1 MKKAKLTRNL
11 MAAVSIVAL
20 SAVMYGCTH
29 SGDDGPTAAELA
41 AEQERADAAEQAEMD
56 LDAAVKAVEAA
67 RMAVAGVSA
76 DMSTPEE
83 VAAARTKVT
92 EAQTAVMK
100 LPEGNDLHA
109 SIAGIASDLAG
120 IEMAQANAANEQTR
134 AMQFE
139 TVNAA
144 LGMAQTA
151 VDGLHQAGSTDAEI
165 ASARTLVTAAQDA
178 LDDAT
183 ALTDE
188 QRMSLDG
195 MITALGTRLM
205 DIDEYRATDAG
216 QLAVANAAVDAAEVL
231 VGALT
236 DDSTPEEV
244 GAAHAA
250 LQRAKHAVAAA
261 VNLPDNVRTDLE
273 EKIAELEG
281 QAESQ
286 HGITMALAEATTA
299 VTGLNADS
307 STAEEVAAARAK
319 VDAAKQAVMELEDDD
334 PRKTAV
340 ANLDAQLMGIETVVA
355 ARPTP
360 EEIEAEEARVTAA
373 TKAAGTKETA
383 IAAEAA
389 QGPSQTPANP
399 DAGLGGSDHVNADNT
414 PENADDPYNL
424 EISRDKDGTEIK
436 ITDYGMVGDDDPKFR
451 QEMDLGGGTT
461 MHVRTMEADDDG
473 NVVEEVVVVSTDIA
487 APKATK
493 FSTVYSL
500 DVDLDLNEDADN
512 DGNDSNDLTALG
524 VDESDDGVLKLVMS
538 DKFVR
543 STGSQSEITFP
554 RYQEDSD
561 GGTAGKQTIEAFET
575 PGTYDDAMGT
585 YKCNASATDC
595 TVTLDDDGAI
605 TAMSEGWVFIP
616 ASGATV
622 DVPDSDY
629 LHYGFWLKKTMAS
642 DGATTYN
649 EVETFAGS
657 NTVPTAS
664 GLDVVNGSATYNGG
678 ATGVYVHSVSKMD
691 GTRAS
696 ATSGHFTADATL
708 TAYFDQSVDN
718 PATSVNE
725 ADAIAPRLLH
735 TVTGTIDN
743 FVLSGGEENSWSVA
757 LDADREASPN
767 TVASASFDGTAQ
779 GSVASDPGSFSA
791 TFHGV
796 AGDSIDHDGD
806 AATATLNDV
815 MPTSVVGEF
824 NAGFTNGS
832 VAGAFGATKDD
843 D

>member
-178 LDDAT
+178 LDAAT
-183 ALTDE
+183 ALTDG
-188 QRMSLDG
+188 QRMSLAG
-195 MITALGTRLM
+195 MISALGTTLTG
-205 DIDEYRATDAG
+205 IDAYRATDAG
-216 QLAVANAAVDAAEVL
+216 QLAVANAAVDAAEGL
-231 VGALT
+231 VDALT

-250 LQRAKHAVAAA
+250 LQRAKQAVAAA
-261 VNLPDNVRTDLE
+261 VNLPDNVRTALE
-273 EKIAELEG
+273 AKLEELEG

-360 EEIEAEEARVTAA
+360 EEIEAEEARVAAA

-383 IAAEAA
+383 IKAEAD
-389 QGPSQTPANP
+389 QTT
-399 DAGLGGSDHVNADNT
+399 DAGLGGDAGLGQDGQPGN
-414 PENADDPYNL
+414 DDPYGL
-424 EISRDKDGTEIK
+424 TIERSRAGTK
-436 ITDYGMVGDDDPKFR
+436 ITVADSGMAGDDDPKFM
-451 QEMDLGGGTT
+451 QAMDLGGGTT

-473 NVVEEVVVVSTDIA
+473 NVVEEVVVVSTDIG

-493 FSTVYSL
+493 FSTVYML
-500 DVDLDLNEDADN
+500 DVDLDPSEDADN
-512 DGNDSNDLTALG
+512 DGTDDNDLTALG
-524 VDESDDGVLKLVMS
+524 VDVSGADVLKRVMS

-561 GGTAGKQTIEAFET
+561 GVKAGDQTIEAFET
-575 PGTYDDAMGT
+575 SGTYDGAMGT

-629 LHYGFWLKKTMAS
+629 LHYGFWLKRTTDE
-642 DGATTYN
+642 DGAVTYN
-649 EVETFAGS
+649 EVETFADS
-657 NTVPTAS
+657 SITAS
-664 GLDVVNGSATYNGG
+664 GSVSDVTGEATYNGG
-678 ATGVYVHSVSKMD
+678 ATGVYVHSVIKTD

-696 ATSGHFTADATL
+696 TTSGHFTADATL
-708 TAYFDQSVDN
+708 TAYFGQTVDD
-718 PATSVNE
+718 TETTDVNE
-725 ADAIAPRLLH
+725 GGQLPPNKLFTL
-735 TVTGTIDN
+735 TGTIDD
-743 FVLSGGEENSWSVA
+743 FDLDGHDEGPDWSVA
-757 LDADREASPN
+757 LTSSAAPN
-767 TVASASFDGTAQ
+767 TDNDGTLIGTAM
-779 GSVASDPGSFSA
+779 GGMGDGSFTA
-791 TFHGV
+791 TFHGSV
-796 AGDSIDHDGD
+796 ALVDG
-806 AATATLNDV
+806 V
-815 MPTSVVGEF
+815 VPQPSSVVGEF
-824 NAGFTNGS
+824 NAGFSNGS
-832 VAGAFGATKDD
+832 VAGAFGATRDEE
-843 D
+843 

>member
-1 MKKAKLTRNL
+1 MKKTKLTRTL

-41 AEQERADAAEQAEMD
+41 AEQERAGAAEQAQMD
-56 LDAAVKAVEAA
+56 LDAAVTAVEAA

-76 DMSTPEE
+76 DMSTAEE

-151 VDGLHQAGSTDAEI
+151 VNKIDLDQAGSTDADI
-165 ASARTLVTAAQDA
+165 ASARTLVTAAETA
-178 LDDAT
+178 LDAAT

-216 QLAVANAAVDAAEVL
+216 QLAVANAAVDAAEGL
-231 VGALT
+231 VDALT

-250 LQRAKHAVAAA
+250 LQRATQAVAAA
-261 VNLPDNVRTDLE
+261 VNLPDNVRTALE
-273 EKIAELEG
+273 ERIAKLEG

-340 ANLDAQLMGIETVVA
+340 ANLDAQLMGIETAVA

-360 EEIEAEEARVTAA
+360 EEIAAEEARVAAA
-373 TKAAGTKETA
+373 TKAAGTKEKA
-383 IAAEAA
+383 IEAEA
-389 QGPSQTPANP
+389 GQTN
-399 DAGLGGSDHVNADNT
+399 DAGLGGTARTDANGGNEAT
-414 PENADDPYNL
+414 ADDVYSLTIKRPR
-424 EISRDKDGTEIK
+424 SGTEVE
-436 ITDYGMVGDDDPKFR
+436 ITDPNQAGDDDPKFT
-451 QEMDLGGGTT
+451 QAMDLGDGTT
-461 MHVRTMEADDDG
+461 MHVRMMKADDDG
-473 NVVEEVVVVSTDIA
+473 NVESEVVIVSTDIE
-487 APKATK
+487 APKATD
-493 FSTVYSL
+493 FE
-500 DVDLDLNEDADN
+500 DVPGQALNADLDTNTDADN
-512 DGNDSNDLTALG
+512 DGTADNDLTALWVG
-524 VDESDDGVLKLVMS
+524 ANASTEPDEAVRMLVTSAAFAPRSGDSTTHTFARYQLDSDDG
-538 DKFVR
+538 
-543 STGSQSEITFP
+543 T
-554 RYQEDSD
+554 D
-561 GGTAGKQTIEAFET
+561 GNQTVEAFTTAG
-575 PGTYDDAMGT
+575 TYNDAMGT
-585 YKCNASATDC
+585 YRCSSSSADC
-595 TVTLDDDGAI
+595 TVTVDDEGEITGMSAGWTFAPAEGAVSYVPDADFLYFGVWLKRTRDEDGA
-605 TAMSEGWVFIP
+605 V
-616 ASGATV
+616 
-622 DVPDSDY
+622 
-629 LHYGFWLKKTMAS
+629 
-642 DGATTYN
+642 TYN
-649 EVETFAGS
+649 EVETFADS
-657 NTVPTAS
+657 SITAS
-664 GLDVVNGSATYNGG
+664 GSVSAVTGKATYNGD
-678 ATGVYVHSVSKMD
+678 ATGVYVHSVSNTD

-708 TAYFDQSVDN
+708 TAYFAQTVDDEETN
-718 PATSVNE
+718 DVDE
-725 ADAIAPRLLH
+725 AGQLPPNKLFTL
-735 TVTGTIDN
+735 TGTIDE
-743 FVLSGGEENSWSVA
+743 FDLDGHDEGPGWSVA
-757 LDADREASPN
+757 LESSAAPN
-767 TVASASFDGTAQ
+767 TDSDGTLIGTAM
-779 GSVASDPGSFSA
+779 GGMGDGSFTA
-791 TFHGV
+791 TFHGSVTPVDGGV
-796 AGDSIDHDGD
+796 APQPS
-806 AATATLNDV
+806 
-815 MPTSVVGEF
+815 SVVGEF
-824 NAGFTNGS
+824 NAGFSNGS
-832 VAGAFGATKDD
+832 VAGAFGATRDEE
-843 D
+843 